1 MSISSKGVVV
11 TVAFIASTMAFSQ
24 TKFSGA
30 HPDEAPAK
38 SNLDGHMKKTA
49 SIASFDEQFLD
60 TMAKH
65 HEEAVKM
72 AELVDSRSAHDQL
85 KQMAKKTIEDQ
96 GAEIAQLREW
106 KSQWFP
112 NKGSAVNMKLPG
124 MMQSMKGMSMEKL
137 QSSQGD
143 DFDVMFL
150 DMMIRHHRGALAMAQ
165 DAIKKARHPEIVAF
179 SKKVIAQQQEEI
191 STMSRWKK
199 EWKPGT
205 P

>member
-1 MSISSKGVVV
+1 MRISSKVALA
-11 TVAFIASTMAFSQ
+11 TAAFIASAAAFSQ
-24 TKFSGA
+24 TQ
-30 HPDEAPAK
+30 PAEV
-38 SNLDGHMKKTA
+38 SPRQSTA
-49 SIASFDEQFLD
+49 EPQHGDAMTTSSHSYDEQFLD

-65 HEEAVKM
+65 HEEAVQM

-85 KQMAKKTIEDQ
+85 KQMAKNTIDDQ
-96 GAEIAQLREW
+96 GAEIAQLRKW

-143 DFDVMFL
+143 EFDAMFL
-150 DMMIRHHRGALAMAQ
+150 DMMIKHHRGALTMAQ
-165 DAIKKARHPEIVAF
+165 DAIKKSRHPEIVAF
-179 SKKVIAQQQEEI
+179 SKKVISQQEEEI

-199 EWKPGT
+199 EWKLAVH
-205 P
+205 